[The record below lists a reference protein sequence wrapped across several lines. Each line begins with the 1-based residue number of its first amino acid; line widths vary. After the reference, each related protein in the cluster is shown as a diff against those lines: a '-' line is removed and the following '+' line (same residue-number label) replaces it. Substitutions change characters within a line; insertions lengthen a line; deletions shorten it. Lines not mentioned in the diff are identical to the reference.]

1 MSVFKEHLS
10 KNLDLRICHTVDVF
24 NVYYLPE
31 FLDWSRGFGLS
42 VYLNNLHEPKHYNV
56 STLPHY
62 IKVKIREKLAN
73 YKQTNLEN
81 IINFMMN
88 SSNNQLHFDMLKAQI
103 NRIDIVRSESF
114 EKTFPDLYR
123 LIYEPVML

>member
-1 MSVFKEHLS
+1 M
-10 KNLDLRICHTVDVF
+10 
-24 NVYYLPE
+24 
-31 FLDWSRGFGLS
+31 
-42 VYLNNLHEPKHYNV
+42 
-56 STLPHY
+56 
-62 IKVKIREKLAN
+62 KIREKLAN